1 MSQNAEAAVRI
12 HATAIR
18 AAIEAQFEQVAKEQ
32 GRTLQPLSD
41 DLVLADCDLD
51 SLCFAIIVARLEDGL
66 GYDPFSLAE
75 DVEFPV
81 TFGDFVDFYETCSPA
96 AAHAPG

>member
-1 MSQNAEAAVRI
+1 MSQNGAAVEIRV
-12 HATAIR
+12 TGVR
-18 AAIEAQFEQVAKEQ
+18 AAIEAEFEQVAKEQ
-32 GRTLQPLSD
+32 GRTLAPLSD

-51 SLCFAIIVARLEDGL
+51 SLCFAIIVARLEDKL

-81 TFGDFVDFYETCSPA
+81 TFGDFVDFYETCCPA

>member
-12 HATAIR
+12 RATGVR
-18 AAIEAQFEQVAKEQ
+18 AAIEAQFQLVAKEQ
-32 GRTLQPLSD
+32 GRMLQPLSD

-51 SLCFAIIVARLEDGL
+51 SLCFAIIVARLEDQL

-75 DVEFPV
+75 DIEFPV
-81 TFGDFVDFYETCSPA
+81 TFGDFVDFYETCCPA
-96 AAHAPG
+96 TTHAPS